1 VVSVEIEKEIVGEGV
16 PLNVE
21 NRVHELFKRVDRQA
35 AADLGMRTVEVLQ
48 IPNLIFSILSDL
60 FESLYVFSLDEQL
73 VVSPKFNKGVEI
85 SYRTALQFIVRVVYY
100 LNGDHRLLNLLNH
113 LRVEAGLLLGENS
126 AQILVIHDF
135 IVKTEFYKS

>member
-1 VVSVEIEKEIVGEGV
+1 MISIKIEKEIVSEGM
-16 PLNVE
+16 PLNVK
-21 NRVHELFKRVDRQA
+21 NRVHELSKGIDRQS

-73 VVSPKFNKGVEI
+73 VVSSKFNKGVEV
-85 SYRTALQFIVRVVYY
+85 SYRTAFQFIVWVVYY
-100 LNGDHRLLNLLNH
+100 LNGDHRLLNLFDH
-113 LRVEAGLLLGENS
+113 LRVEAGLLLSENS

>member
-1 VVSVEIEKEIVGEGV
+1 VVSVEIQKEIVGEGM

-35 AADLGMRTVEVLQ
+35 AADLGMGTVEVLQ

-73 VVSPKFNKGVEI
+73 VSNLIYHED
-85 SYRTALQFIVRVVYY
+85 LQC
-100 LNGDHRLLNLLNH
+100 
-113 LRVEAGLLLGENS
+113 
-126 AQILVIHDF
+126 ILF
-135 IVKTEFYKS
+135 SFFYFF